1 MGVISKL
8 RAGEREI
15 TAAEIAHLDAVFRRE
30 REMELVLAK
39 ERHRKLRKLR
49 ETVQNRS
56 VDGLGAP
63 VMEMDVWLA
72 RYLDATLGR
81 GWQNDKTAL
90 RMLRSE
96 MPELFHAA
104 KGTRIQSGYR
114 GEGGLEGR
122 ALRVEDRQGPKFHKR
137 YG

>member
-1 MGVISKL
+1 MGVIAKL
-8 RAGEREI
+8 RSGGREI

-39 ERHRKLRKLR
+39 ERHRKLRRLR

-72 RYLDATLGR
+72 RYLDAALGS
-81 GWQNDKTAL
+81 GWQKDKTAL
-90 RMLRSE
+90 RMLRNE
-96 MPELFHAA
+96 MPELFHEAR
-104 KGTRIQSGYR
+104 GTRIQSGYA
-114 GEGGLEGR
+114 GVTGGKVTGDK
-122 ALRVEDRQGPKFHKR
+122 VEQKGPKWRKC